1 MTTPDEQ
8 IAQTEKQRNER
19 RHIMKRFTIV
29 AVTSL
34 VIAITWGG
42 EVFAQGTKELQ
53 FSGTHYWA
61 ATPKVSQLDPD
72 RLISQTDILGVRVND
87 NGNGPFHA
95 ASTNIAGIT
104 YMSKGEFRY
113 RGFETWMDKDGD
125 KVIWALTDLG
135 TGPAGASSGTANII
149 EGTGKYTGWQGTMEY
164 TLQFPKGFPEGT
176 RRGICREVVKIT
188 TK

>member
-1 MTTPDEQ
+1 
-8 IAQTEKQRNER
+8 
-19 RHIMKRFTIV
+19 MKKCLFISV
-29 AVTSL
+29 MCL
-34 VIAITWGG
+34 VLAITWGG
-42 EVFAQGTKELQ
+42 ETFAQTQKEMT

-61 ATPKVSQLDPD
+61 ATPKVSQLDAE
-72 RLISQTDILGVRVND
+72 RVISQTDILGVRVND
-87 NGNGPFHA
+87 NGEGPFHA

-104 YMSKGEFRY
+104 YMSKGEFMY
-113 RGFETWMDKDGD
+113 RGLETWTDKDGD

-135 TGPAGASSGTANII
+135 TGPSAASKGTAKII

>member
-1 MTTPDEQ
+1 
-8 IAQTEKQRNER
+8 
-19 RHIMKRFTIV
+19 MKRCLLISV
-29 AVTSL
+29 VCSIL
-34 VIAITWGG
+34 AISWGG
-42 EVFAQGTKELQ
+42 ETFAQTQKEIT

-61 ATPKVSQLDPD
+61 ATPKVSQLDPE

-87 NGNGPFHA
+87 NGEGPFHA
-95 ASTNIAGIT
+95 ASTTIAGIS
-104 YMSKGEFRY
+104 YMSKGEFMF
-113 RGFETWMDKDGD
+113 RGLETWTDKDGD

-135 TGPAGASSGTANII
+135 TGPSAASQGTAKII

-176 RRGICREVVKIT
+176 RRGICREVIKIN